1 MSENTDRISQL
12 VPQLVKDILD
22 NAEDPEKLDEWQQE
36 LYDEL
41 KTLQSYVAE
50 DGGEIVKAEAVIL
63 KTEQGADSIRK
74 SLIRKRKRS
83 AAATTT
89 AAPTSGP

>member
-1 MSENTDRISQL
+1 MSETTDRISEL
-12 VPQLVKDILD
+12 VPLVKDILD

-50 DGGEIVKAEAVIL
+50 DGGESVKAEAVIL
-63 KTEQGADSIRK
+63 KTEAGADSIRK
-74 SLIRKRKRS
+74 SMIRKRKRS
-83 AAATTT
+83 AA
-89 AAPTSGP
+89 